1 MKGLA
6 FALDP
11 DGYWI
16 EIIKR
21 SSESKIRNK
30 YTFGMKNIN

>member
-1 MKGLA
+1 MKGIA

-21 SSESKIRNK
+21 KEGTGLSG
-30 YTFGMKNIN
+30 YTLG